1 MVRQAHHEAV
11 GISERWYQGVEM
23 SEIAELT
30 LNELSAGLAAKR
42 FSSRQIV
49 DAFLARIDKAD
60 GKLHSFVEVYRDEA
74 RALADA
80 ADKIRGTGLPVGA
93 LHGLPIGLKDLCDIA
108 GRIGT
113 GGSKAWEKRVATET
127 SATAERLM
135 AAGMIPLGKLH
146 MVEWAYGG
154 WGTNPLM
161 GAPWNPWD
169 LKTHRAPGG
178 SSSGTGVAVA
188 ARLVPAGIGSDTGGS
203 VRIPS
208 AFNGLVG
215 LKVTFGRI
223 SLHGT
228 LLLSWTL
235 DSIGPMARSVEDCA
249 LLLNALAGPD
259 PRDPTTL
266 DQPLEDFT
274 AATRGGDVRGMRVI
288 SPEESQLPAATH
300 ADVKAAWRAVAKTF
314 ESLGARVETVRLPD
328 WFFDVIGNTT
338 AISASEAFALH
349 GSYID
354 DMKLPIG
361 PAVRARVQVG
371 RSIAPGAYA
380 AELRRMGERRR
391 AFFAQYRYADALL
404 LPSVPIPAAPLGEL
418 DEMAPIPPLY
428 TRIGNYLGMCGL
440 AMPAGLSGGLP
451 ISVQILGKPFD
462 EATVLRLGKAFQ
474 DATGLHKAKPDLASL
489 GL

>member
-1 MVRQAHHEAV
+1 
-11 GISERWYQGVEM
+11 M
-23 SEIAELT
+23 SDIVELT
-30 LNELSAGLAAKR
+30 LAELSAGLAAKQ

-49 DAFLARIDKAD
+49 DAFLARIDKGDA
-60 GKLHSFVEVYRDEA
+60 KLHSFVEVYRNEA

-80 ADKIRGTGLPVGA
+80 ADQVRATGLPVGP
-93 LHGLPIGLKDLCDIA
+93 LHGLPIALKDLCDVA

-127 SATAERLM
+127 SATAERLL

-259 PRDPTTL
+259 PRDPVTL
-266 DQPLEDFT
+266 TQPLEDFT
-274 AATRGGDVRGMRVI
+274 AAVRGASDVRGMRI
-288 SPEESQLPAATH
+288 ALPDPSALTDTH
-300 ADVKAAWRAVAKTF
+300 ADVKAAWQQAAKTF
-314 ESLGARVETVRLPD
+314 EGLGAQVETVRLPE
-328 WFFDVIGNTT
+328 WFFNVMSSTT
-338 AISASEAFALH
+338 AITGSEAFSLH
-349 GSYID
+349 KAYID

-361 PAVRARVQVG
+361 PAVRARVQNG
-371 RSIAPGAYA
+371 RTIAPGAYA
-380 AELRRMGERRR
+380 AELRLMAQRRR
-391 AFFAQYRYADALL
+391 EFVEQFRYHDALL
-404 LPSVPIPAAPLGEL
+404 LPTVPIPAAPLAEI
-418 DEMAPIPPLY
+418 DEMAPIPPFY
-428 TRIGNYLGMCGL
+428 TRVGNYLGLCGV

-451 ISVQILGKPFD
+451 VSVQILGKPYA
-462 EATVLRLGKAFQ
+462 EAAVLKLGKAFQ
-474 DATGLHKAKPDLASL
+474 DATGFHKARPNLEAI